1 MCQAASTQSH
11 SEKRANTFALSIF
24 SVFYRLESAQ
34 TGRDSESEM
43 AHDSILL
50 SQKLQTEVDQLKAQL
65 STSLE
70 SVKHGQESDEE
81 VERLRERVKSLEDE
95 NADLKELAEITARS
109 SSMSPDLKKSQ
120 SEEATSFASLY
131 CVVDKGGSSDPDT
144 VSHQSR

>member
-1 MCQAASTQSH
+1 MDCP
-11 SEKRANTFALSIF
+11 FY

-70 SVKHGQESDEE
+70 SVKNGQETDEE

-120 SEEATSFASLY
+120 SEEATSFASLD